1 MLTLKSTFFLIIH
14 TKMYIFAIHTGE
26 HIVKIADCVSS
37 PGKDCSR
44 KEKVGW
50 KKHPD
55 FSPTQSHRNEL
66 QQTHVQSV
74 RELKD
79 INIRDAGSQCPIQDK
94 I

>member
-1 MLTLKSTFFLIIH
+1 M
-14 TKMYIFAIHTGE
+14 
-26 HIVKIADCVSS
+26 
-37 PGKDCSR
+37 
-44 KEKVGW
+44 EKYF
-50 KKHPD
+50 D

-79 INIRDAGSQCPIQDK
+79 INIRDAGSQCPIQDQ